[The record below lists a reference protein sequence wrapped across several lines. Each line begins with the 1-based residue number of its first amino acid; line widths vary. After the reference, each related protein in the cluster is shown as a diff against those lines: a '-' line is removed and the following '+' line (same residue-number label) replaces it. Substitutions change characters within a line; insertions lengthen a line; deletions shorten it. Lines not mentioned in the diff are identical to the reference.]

1 MKNLKQKVFDKIEE
15 NKDFI
20 FEIGRSVLENPE
32 LGFKEYKTAELVK
45 EVFRKLDI
53 PYEDNL
59 AITGVKATLKGRKH
73 NRNICIIG
81 EMDAVKCYGH
91 PYANRD
97 DGAAHACGHNA
108 QIASMLAAA
117 IGLKES
123 GVMEHLDG
131 DVTFFAVPAEEFV
144 ELEFRE
150 ALKADGKIKWLSGK
164 QELIEIGAFDD
175 IDISMM
181 VHSQAGVTGPHVFLD
196 GSSLGFVAKNIEF
209 IGRSSHASMPSEGI
223 NALNAATLALM
234 GIHAN
239 RETFREKDCIRIH
252 PIITNGGDL
261 VNVVPSRVTMETYVR
276 GTNTEAIKDASQK
289 TDNSIR
295 GGAMAVGAECKI
307 TDIRGYAPLHQN
319 TELGKVFK
327 ENALLFVSDDDI
339 THGMDMTGS
348 TDMGDL
354 CEIMPCIQPTMGGF
368 NGTAH
373 GKDFEIADKEAAYT
387 IPGAIMAATVIDLLE
402 ENAKKAEE
410 IISIYNK
417 NKKKGEN

>member
-1 MKNLKQKVFDKIEE
+1 MKQKVFDRIEQ

-20 FEIGRSVLENPE
+20 FEIGQKVLENPE

-45 EVFRKLDI
+45 EVFTKLGI
-53 PYEDNL
+53 TYEDGL
-59 AITGVKATLKGRKH
+59 AITGVKATLKGRSHK
-73 NRNICIIG
+73 RNICIIG
-81 EMDAVKCYGH
+81 EMDAVKCFGH
-91 PYANRD
+91 PYADKEN
-97 DGAAHACGHNA
+97 GAAHACGHNA

-117 IGLKES
+117 TGLKES
-123 GVMEHLDG
+123 GVMDSLDG

-144 ELEFRE
+144 ELDYRE

-181 VHSQAGVTGPHVFLD
+181 VHSQAGVPGPHVFLD

-209 IGRSSHASMPSEGI
+209 IGKSSHASMPSEGI

-239 RETFREKDCIRIH
+239 RETFREKDNIRIH

-276 GTNTEAIKDASQK
+276 GTNTEAIKDAAQK
-289 TDNSIR
+289 TDNSIK
-295 GGAMAVGAECKI
+295 GACTAIGATCNI
-307 TDIRGYAPLHQN
+307 TDIRGYAPLHQDA
-319 TELGKVFK
+319 ELGKIFK
-327 ENALLFVSDDDI
+327 DNALLFVTEDDI

-368 NGTAH
+368 LGTAH
-373 GKDFEIADKEAAYT
+373 GTDFEIGDKAAAYT
-387 IPGAIMAATVIDLLE
+387 IPGAIMAATVIDLLSDNCE
-402 ENAKKAEE
+402 KADKIIE
-410 IISIYNK
+410 IYK
-417 NKKKGEN
+417 NKKGEN

>member
-1 MKNLKQKVFDKIEE
+1 MKQKVFDKIEE

-20 FEIGRSVLENPE
+20 FEIGDTVLKNPE

-45 EVFRKLDI
+45 KVFEKLDI
-53 PYEDNL
+53 PYRDNL
-59 AITGVKATLKGRKH
+59 AITGIKATLKGRSH
-73 NRNICIIG
+73 NRNICVIG

-91 PYANRD
+91 PYANKEN
-97 DGAAHACGHNA
+97 GAAHACGHNA
-108 QIASMLAAA
+108 QVASMLAAA

-123 GVMEHLDG
+123 GIMSELDG

-144 ELEFRE
+144 EIEYRE
-150 ALKADGKIKWLSGK
+150 SLKADGKLTWLSGK
-164 QELIEIGAFDD
+164 QELIELGEFDD

-181 VHSQAGVTGPHVFLD
+181 VHSQAGVEGPHVFLD
-196 GSSLGFVAKNIEF
+196 GSSLGFMAKNIEF
-209 IGRSSHASMPSEGI
+209 IGKSAHASTPADGV

-239 RETFREKDCIRIH
+239 RETFREKDNIRIH

-276 GTNTEAIKDASQK
+276 GTSTEAIQDAAQK
-289 TDNSIR
+289 TDNAIR

-307 TDIRGYAPLHQN
+307 TDIRGFAPLHQDV
-319 TELGKVFK
+319 TLGKVFRD
-327 ENALLFVSDDDI
+327 NALCFVTENDI

-354 CEIMPCIQPTMGGF
+354 SELMPSIQPTMGGF
-368 NGTAH
+368 MGTAH
-373 GKDFEIADKEAAYT
+373 GTDFNICDKEAAYT
-387 IPGAIMAATVIDLLE
+387 IPGKIMAGVVVDLLTD
-402 ENAKKAEE
+402 NAKLAEE
-410 IISIYNK
+410 IIENFNK
-417 NKKKGEN
+417 NKREN